1 MSSEPDVD
9 GARGRRWRKPR
20 RESSGSTGSPV
31 VQASD
36 EEFVRAAALA
46 QLDTLVSTPI
56 ASAAVMPPT
65 ARVELPAPA
74 AEPVVD
80 DAREADG
87 VGDAAEG
94 SAAPDVEQVEAVADP
109 SDAAAQ
115 AVAVDKQDDVL
126 ARVAAY
132 SRITLPE
139 PAEDPVDAAGPVET
153 VEAVDAGEQGESVD
167 SGGADTLA
175 QQREARTAHRAVA
188 AAEARARVADTV
200 AATGTGTV
208 VAVAVI
214 VVVEGQLHSRPDA
227 RAS

>member
-80 DAREADG
+80 DAQEADG

-94 SAAPDVEQVEAVADP
+94 STAPDVEQVEAVADP

-115 AVAVDKQDDVL
+115 AVAEDKQDDVL

-139 PAEDPVDAAGPVET
+139 PAEDPVYAAGPVET
-153 VEAVDAGEQGESVD
+153 VEAVDAAAPVDVGAPVDAGEQGESVD

-200 AATGTGTV
+200 AAEQ
-208 VAVAVI
+208 A
-214 VVVEGQLHSRPDA
+214 ELA
-227 RAS
+227 RQAAE